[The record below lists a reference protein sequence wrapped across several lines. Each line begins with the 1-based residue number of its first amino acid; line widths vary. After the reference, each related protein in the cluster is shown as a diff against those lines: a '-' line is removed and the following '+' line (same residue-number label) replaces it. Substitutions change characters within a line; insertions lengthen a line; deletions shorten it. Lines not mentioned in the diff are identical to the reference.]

1 MTKKEKVYKQI
12 FNDIEADLSNS
23 QLRWGSHK
31 LEFTRLDIGMNQN
44 EILTNEMVFEE
55 GLIPKLWTNSLL
67 LLFLL
72 FTLLMGKDYTAFYM
86 FLVIVTLGILYNLL
100 HKTSRNKIIIS
111 KFGIK
116 FDSTDEIFW
125 SQILDT
131 YMKEV
136 PFGKSTKHY
145 YVISLQD
152 ETVIEQEI
160 SMYWGSRYCNIA
172 HYTEMYKKKYLSN
185 VQC

>member
-12 FNDIEADLSNS
+12 FDAIEADLSSS
-23 QLRWGSHK
+23 QLWWGSHK
-31 LEFTRLDIGMNQN
+31 LEYTRLDVGMDQN
-44 EILTNEMVFEE
+44 EILPDEMLFEE

-86 FLVIVTLGILYNLL
+86 FLVIVTLGIIYNLL
-100 HKTSRNKIIIS
+100 QKTSRNKIIVS

-116 FDSTDEIFW
+116 LDDTDEILW
-125 SQILDT
+125 SQVLDT
-131 YMKEV
+131 YMKVV

-152 ETVIEQEI
+152 ETYIEQEI
-160 SMYWGSRYCNIA
+160 SLYWGSKYCNIA
-172 HYTEMYKKKYLSN
+172 HYTEMYKKKYESN
-185 VQC
+185 KN